1 MTPYCFFYQ
10 GKGGMQEGTHKMSYL
25 KQETSQSQEWLGKA
39 MKTQTAA
46 DNHATETIAIQVF
59 ETF

>member
-1 MTPYCFFYQ
+1 
-10 GKGGMQEGTHKMSYL
+10 MQELRKSISYL

-39 MKTQTAA
+39 MNTQTTA
-46 DNHATETIAIQVF
+46 DNHATETIAIEVF

>member
-1 MTPYCFFYQ
+1 
-10 GKGGMQEGTHKMSYL
+10 MSYL

-46 DNHATETIAIQVF
+46 ANHATETIAIQVF